1 MEGPGYIV
9 SGKPDTLIRTRRELT
24 PDPLIRQPLRPLG
37 RNHPGVD
44 SAPVQPA
51 EEPPVLD
58 FHAAIHDRLESR
70 AFGLLR
76 RLGVRHAQL
85 LPQHFRADRDRVLG
99 DRHDLFGF
107 SEAIDDVHLHRDIAQ
122 RLVAFLAEDGVVS
135 RVDRDHRVAVLEHVF
150 RREVARPEPV
160 ARKADDGDDLAGLE
174 DAAQSGN
181 VVDHGRDSI
190 ESCGIVSPFGKTDC
204 TMAGTVSSR
213 TAAQILVDAL
223 EIHGVD
229 TAFCVPG
236 ESYLAVLDALYD
248 ARDSIRLVVAR
259 QDGGAAYMAE
269 AWAKVTG
276 RPGICFVTR
285 GPGATNASIGVH
297 TAQQDS
303 TPLILFI
310 GQVPG
315 EFADRESFQ
324 EMDYRQMFGPM
335 AKWVAQIERADRMH
349 EYVSHACQLAMSGR
363 PGPVVLALPEDM
375 LTQTANVPDVAPYQA
390 VQASPSAGDL
400 EKLRGLLAG
409 AKRPLA
415 ILGGTVWTREA
426 CRDLQAFAQS
436 RGLPVACSF
445 RFQDLFDN
453 RHDHYV
459 GDVGIGI
466 NPKLAERVRS
476 ADLLPVVGARL
487 GEMTTGAYTL
497 VEPPRPKQKLVHVHA
512 GAEELG
518 RVYQGELL
526 INSGMPQIA
535 AALKGMKLDGSAWR
549 AWREQARADYLE
561 WTKPTA
567 NPGRVQLAEIVAWL
581 RERLPEDAIIANGAG
596 NFAGWISRFY
606 RYPGLRTQ
614 VAPTNGSMGYGV
626 PAGVAAKV
634 AHPERV
640 VVSINGDGDFLMNG
654 QELATAVQ
662 YGLPV
667 IFVVVNNGMYG
678 TIRMHQERD
687 YPARVYGTLLK
698 NPDFAALAR
707 AYGAHGE
714 TVEETRQFA
723 PAFERAASAG
733 KPALIEG

>member
-1 MEGPGYIV
+1 
-9 SGKPDTLIRTRRELT
+9 
-24 PDPLIRQPLRPLG
+24 
-37 RNHPGVD
+37 
-44 SAPVQPA
+44 
-51 EEPPVLD
+51 
-58 FHAAIHDRLESR
+58 
-70 AFGLLR
+70 
-76 RLGVRHAQL
+76 
-85 LPQHFRADRDRVLG
+85 
-99 DRHDLFGF
+99 
-107 SEAIDDVHLHRDIAQ
+107 
-122 RLVAFLAEDGVVS
+122 
-135 RVDRDHRVAVLEHVF
+135 
-150 RREVARPEPV
+150 
-160 ARKADDGDDLAGLE
+160 
-174 DAAQSGN
+174 
-181 VVDHGRDSI
+181 
-190 ESCGIVSPFGKTDC
+190 
-204 TMAGTVSSR
+204 MANTGTTR

-223 EIHGVD
+223 KIHGVD

-303 TPLILFI
+303 TPMILFI

-315 EFADRESFQ
+315 EFADRECFQ
-324 EMDYRQMFGPM
+324 EVDYRRMFGPM
-335 AKWVAQIERADRMH
+335 SKWVAQIERADRMH
-349 EYVSHACQLAMSGR
+349 EYVSRAFHLAMSGR
-363 PGPVVLALPEDM
+363 PGPVVLALPEDV
-375 LTQTANVPDVAPYQA
+375 LTQTASVPDVAPYQV
-390 VQASPSAGDL
+390 VQASPSASDL
-400 EKLRGLLAG
+400 ERLRGLLARS
-409 AKRPLA
+409 KQPLV

-426 CRDLQAFAQS
+426 CRDLQAFAENS
-436 RGLPVACSF
+436 GLPIACSF

-453 RHDHYV
+453 RHGHYV

-466 NPKLAERVRS
+466 NPKLAERVRG
-476 ADLLPVVGARL
+476 ADLLLVIGARL

-535 AALKGMKLDGSAWR
+535 AALKNLKVDGNAWK

-561 WTKPTA
+561 WTKPCP
-567 NPGRVQLAEIVAWL
+567 NPGKVQLAEIV
-581 RERLPEDAIIANGAG
+581 ANGAG

-634 AHPERV
+634 AHPERL

-667 IFVVVNNGMYG
+667 IFLVVNNGMYG

-687 YPARVYGTLLK
+687 YPARVYGTALQ

-707 AYGAHGE
+707 AYGAHGA
-714 TVEETRQFA
+714 TVEETAQFA
-723 PAFERAASAG
+723 PAFERAVRETASSG
-733 KPALIEG
+733 KPALIEVRIDPQAITTSTTLDAIRARALKG

>member
-1 MEGPGYIV
+1 MTATG
-9 SGKPDTLIRTRRELT
+9 T
-24 PDPLIRQPLRPLG
+24 P
-37 RNHPGVD
+37 
-44 SAPVQPA
+44 
-51 EEPPVLD
+51 
-58 FHAAIHDRLESR
+58 
-70 AFGLLR
+70 
-76 RLGVRHAQL
+76 
-85 LPQHFRADRDRVLG
+85 
-99 DRHDLFGF
+99 
-107 SEAIDDVHLHRDIAQ
+107 
-122 RLVAFLAEDGVVS
+122 
-135 RVDRDHRVAVLEHVF
+135 
-150 RREVARPEPV
+150 
-160 ARKADDGDDLAGLE
+160 
-174 DAAQSGN
+174 
-181 VVDHGRDSI
+181 
-190 ESCGIVSPFGKTDC
+190 
-204 TMAGTVSSR
+204 R
-213 TAAQILVDAL
+213 TAARILVDAL
-223 EIHGVD
+223 KIHGVD

-248 ARDSIRLVVAR
+248 ARDSIRLIVAR

-297 TAQQDS
+297 TAMQDS
-303 TPLILFI
+303 TPMILFI

-324 EMDYRQMFGPM
+324 EVDYRHMFGPM
-335 AKWVAQIERADRMH
+335 SKWVAQIDRADRMH
-349 EYVSHACQLAMSGR
+349 EYVSHAFHLAMSGR

-375 LTQTANVPDVAPYQA
+375 LTQTASVPDVSPYQV
-390 VQASPSAGDL
+390 VQASPSSGDL
-400 EKLRGLLAG
+400 EKLRALLA
-409 AKRPLA
+409 RSRQPLV

-426 CRDLQAFAQS
+426 CRDLQAFAES
-436 RGLPVACSF
+436 SGLPIACSF

-453 RHDHYV
+453 RHGHYV

-476 ADLLPVVGARL
+476 ADVLLVIGARL

-535 AALKGMKLDGSAWR
+535 AALKGMKLDGSVWR
-549 AWREQARADYLE
+549 VSREQARADYLE
-561 WTKPTA
+561 WTKPAA
-567 NPGRVQLAEIVAWL
+567 NPGKVQLAEIVAWL

-634 AHPERV
+634 ARPKCV

-667 IFVVVNNGMYG
+667 VFVVVNNGMYG

-687 YPARVYGTLLK
+687 YPARVYGTSLV
-698 NPDFAALAR
+698 NPDFASLAR

-723 PAFERAASAG
+723 PAFERAIRATESAG
-733 KPALIEG
+733 KPALIEVRIDPQAITTSTTLDAIRARSPKG